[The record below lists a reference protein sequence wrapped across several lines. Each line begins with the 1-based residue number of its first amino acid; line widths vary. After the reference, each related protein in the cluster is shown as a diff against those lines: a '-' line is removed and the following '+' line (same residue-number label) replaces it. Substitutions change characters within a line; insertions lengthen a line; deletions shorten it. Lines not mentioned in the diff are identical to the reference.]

1 MKDIINLTTLYPN
14 YFIFSLSFL
23 SVLFLTFL
31 LKISF
36 LNIGFV
42 DRPNKRS
49 NHSSPVALGG
59 GIAIISI
66 IATFSFFMVPGWHTL
81 NTIILLLLFSI
92 SVIDDF
98 LNVNILTRLF
108 THLIC
113 AFLYVNIY
121 LENFFLDFLSSNIFL
136 LKVIVYILSILSL
149 AWFINIFNFM
159 DGIDGITAV
168 ETISIGMGLFLIILI
183 CGGRSEVGLSGLVL
197 AASALGFMWWNWS
210 PSQLFLGDVGSIPL
224 GFIIGWLLL
233 QILPTPLW
241 LISVIIPLYYL
252 SDATITLI
260 IRCLNREKFWLP
272 HRKHFY
278 QLATSRGLS
287 HAHIA
292 STILILNVCLIGW
305 AWLSLEFPYISIFC
319 ASLCVLL
326 TLFYFRGVK

>member
-1 MKDIINLTTLYPN
+1 MNFVHIV
-14 YFIFSLSFL
+14 FIFIITSS
-23 SVLFLTFL
+23 
-31 LKISF
+31 ISF
-36 LNIGFV
+36 LGTKLLLGFLR
-42 DRPNKRS
+42 DKKILDTPNERS
-49 NHSSPVALGG
+49 SHRKPIPKGG
-59 GIAIISI
+59 GIVVVGAVLIAFVVIFNSRGVIYLPLI
-66 IATFSFFMVPGWHTL
+66 IAT
-81 NTIILLLLFSI
+81 LFLALI
-92 SVIDDF
+92 SWIDD
-98 LNVNILTRLF
+98 LKDLPAGLRLTAQFISSTFVLLMMSPSEPYF
-108 THLIC
+108 HGIIPTWFELIII
-113 AFLYVNIY
+113 AFIWV
-121 LENFFLDFLSSNIFL
+121 
-136 LKVIVYILSILSL
+136 
-149 AWFINIFNFM
+149 WFINIFNFM

>member
-1 MKDIINLTTLYPN
+1 MNFVHVI
-14 YFIFSLSFL
+14 FIFIITAS
-23 SVLFLTFL
+23 
-31 LKISF
+31 ISF
-36 LNIGFV
+36 LGTKFLLGFL
-42 DRPNKRS
+42 RNKRIFDTP
-49 NHSSPVALGG
+49 NERSSHRKPIPKGG
-59 GIAIISI
+59 GIVVTGAALIALFFIFNSRGDTYLPLIIG
-66 IATFSFFMVPGWHTL
+66 AL
-81 NTIILLLLFSI
+81 ILAVISWIDDLKDLPASLRLTTQFI
-92 SVIDDF
+92 SVTF
-98 LNVNILTRLF
+98 VLLTMSPSEPYFRGIIPNWLE
-108 THLIC
+108 LVVI
-113 AFLYVNIY
+113 AFIWV
-121 LENFFLDFLSSNIFL
+121 
-136 LKVIVYILSILSL
+136 
-149 AWFINIFNFM
+149 WFINIFNFM